1 MATIS
6 TRINSSGT
14 YLVNGTFDEITYNR
28 TSPVIKNLVQYTE
41 QLDNA
46 YWILN
51 DLLPVTANATIAPD
65 GTLTADKVT
74 ENTAASITHFIRSTG
89 VLISSS
95 TQYTWSI
102 YAKAGERTFID
113 VALGTASF
121 WVNSSR
127 SATFN
132 LTTGAIVAVSPSP
145 LVASITPAGNGWYR
159 CSITATS
166 ASTPG
171 MSSNGSV
178 RLCNA
183 SASNTYNGDGV
194 SGVFLWGGQL
204 EQNSTTTIYQG
215 IAAASTLVTPT
226 FKNKVTSDAVYVT
239 DIFDEVTYNTASPAI
254 KNLFKYTETFNFDYT
269 NWTLNGGT
277 MTQNATLAPDGK
289 SLAPKLV
296 ELASLGNQR
305 IYNWMPVTAGTT
317 YTYSIFLKAAERYIV
332 RCYFEDVQSGG
343 GGRVGQYLN
352 LQTGTVISTYLTGFN
367 TLLGS
372 NLQFVGNGWYRFSWT
387 VTAQL
392 SAALNSTAFMI
403 IGMADSGSNFNYTG
417 NGTSGMYIWGAQM
430 EVSNAVTDYQGIA
443 AANTLVAP
451 GFAKRDTSVG
461 TSYVTGAFDEV
472 TGVPIIDSS
481 VVLWLD
487 PAQPTSYPGIGTTWV
502 DLSTSNNTGTLT
514 SASTFDRIEGAGSF
528 NFAITNY
535 ATLAT
540 NLVPSGSRT
549 IVMAFKTTDITT
561 RAGVISARDGAG
573 GWFVCLNRAGGGNF
587 TYSLNNVPVN
597 NDLQATNA
605 ITQTNTWYIAVIT
618 HDDVSDVG
626 KIYINGNLI
635 VSATMGE
642 ILPVGSLNSY
652 VGREINS
659 GNNFPGWIGSVIVYN
674 RALTEDE
681 ATQNFNALRRR
692 YGI

>member
-74 ENTAASITHFIRSTG
+74 ENTAASITHFIRATG

-332 RCYFEDVQSGG
+332 RCYFEDLQSGG